1 MTRIPAGWDAER
13 RGEDKIPSPERR
25 IPKTPSQNDRS
36 EFVRTSTL
44 QKEGTGE
51 CAS

>member
-1 MTRIPAGWDAER
+1 MTRIPACWDAA